1 MKLLKIARM
10 LKMLK
15 LLRIMKLKKI
25 LIKFEEHIVTDSM
38 DLVITFLTITTK
50 IIVIAHYMACIFYYF
65 GLETLDVE
73 YRGWI

>member
-1 MKLLKIARM
+1 MKLLKVAKM

-25 LIKFEEHIVTDSM
+25 LMKFEEHIVTDSM
-38 DLVITFLTITTK
+38 DLLITFVTITTK
-50 IIVIAHYMACIFYYF
+50 IIVIAHYMACIFFFF
-65 GLETLDVE
+65 GLEELDVE